1 MSNRKP
7 PTLPK
12 EEEAIPLEPSIAKA
26 RVKYVKE
33 TLAKI
38 EEQKRQGKSEDEIKE
53 SFSKF
58 SEEYPTLFKMV
69 LRKSIHDPSLQTMLF
84 MLEKMGT
91 GAVTQHQ
98 ASGVVGTQ
106 LYNTYI
112 KPNLDSNKE

>member
-1 MSNRKP
+1 MSGRKP

-12 EEEAIPLEPSIAKA
+12 EEEAIPLDPSVAKT
-26 RVKYVKE
+26 RSKYVKE

-38 EEQKRQGKSEDEIKE
+38 EEQKQLGKSEDELKE
-53 SFSKF
+53 LFSKF
-58 SEEYPTLFKMV
+58 SEDYPTLFKMV
-69 LRKSIHDPSLQTMLF
+69 LKKSINDPSLQTMLF

-112 KPNLDSNKE
+112 KPNLDKSN